1 MARTSLAGGKHKT
14 RILIADDHGL
24 VRAGLRSLL
33 EKIPSV
39 EVVAEASDGRE
50 TLDLIKTIDPD
61 IVLMDIVMPRLS
73 GVEAVGRISKEFPRT
88 KAIVVSMHAGEEY
101 VRPALRAGAS
111 GYLMKDAA
119 AAELA
124 LAIQTVM
131 HGKTY
136 LSPPISELVIRNF
149 FERPENSPR
158 SPEQL
163 TSRQREVLQM
173 IAEGKNTKQIA
184 ATLEISAK
192 TVEAHRLQMMAR
204 LGIHDVPG
212 LVRYAIRNGIV
223 AA

>member
-1 MARTSLAGGKHKT
+1 MARTSLDGGKQKT

-33 EKIPSV
+33 EQIPSV

-88 KAIVVSMHAGEEY
+88 KAIVVSMHASEEY

-111 GYLMKDAA
+111 GYLIKDTA

-131 HGKTY
+131 QGETY
-136 LSPPISELVIRNF
+136 LSPPISKLVIRNY
-149 FERPENSPR
+149 FERTETSPR

-173 IAEGKNTKQIA
+173 IGEGKNTKEIA

-223 AA
+223 VA

>member
-1 MARTSLAGGKHKT
+1 MARTSLDGKPKT
-14 RILIADDHGL
+14 RILIADDHRL
-24 VRAGLRSLL
+24 ERAGLRSLL

-50 TLDLIKTIDPD
+50 TLDLVKTTDPD
-61 IVLMDIVMPRLS
+61 IVLMDIVMPRLN
-73 GVEAVGRISKEFPRT
+73 GAEAVGRIRKEFPRT
-88 KAIVVSMHAGEEY
+88 KAIVVSMHASEEY

-111 GYLMKDAA
+111 GYLIKDAA
-119 AAELA
+119 AAELS

-131 HGKTY
+131 HGETY
-136 LSPPISELVIRNF
+136 LSPPISQLVIRDY
-149 FERPENSPR
+149 FERTENSPR
-158 SPEQL
+158 SLEQI
-163 TSRQREVLQM
+163 TSRQREVLKM
-173 IAEGKNTKQIA
+173 IAEGKNSREIA

-212 LVRYAIRNGIV
+212 LVRYAIRTGIV

>member
-1 MARTSLAGGKHKT
+1 MARTSVGGGKQKT

-88 KAIVVSMHAGEEY
+88 KAIVVSMHASEEY

-131 HGKTY
+131 QGKTY
-136 LSPPISELVIRNF
+136 LSPPISELVIRNYF
-149 FERPENSPR
+149 DRTENSPR
-158 SPEQL
+158 SPEEL
-163 TSRQREVLQM
+163 TSRQREILQM
-173 IAEGKNTKQIA
+173 IAEGKNTKGIA

>member
-1 MARTSLAGGKHKT
+1 MARTSLDGGKQKT

-50 TLDLIKTIDPD
+50 TLDLIKKIDPD

-111 GYLMKDAA
+111 GYLLKDAA
-119 AAELA
+119 AGELA

-131 HGKTY
+131 QGKTY
-136 LSPPISELVIRNF
+136 LSPPISELVIRNY
-149 FERPENSPR
+149 FERTENSPR
-158 SPEQL
+158 SLEQL
-163 TSRQREVLQM
+163 TSRQREILQM
-173 IAEGKNTKQIA
+173 IAEGKNTKEIA

-192 TVEAHRLQMMAR
+192 TVEAHRLQIMAR